1 MTVRGTALLLLAA
14 LAAGDPGEGGGG
26 RFAAIL
32 ASVDSDDP
40 DVRLRARRAAREHA
54 LAEYRQRAPAG
65 MRLVP
70 GRLEISREGVALVGG
85 FYLAEHEVT
94 VGEFAEFL
102 RATGR
107 PAPDVTDDPRLPVT
121 GVSLE
126 EARAFAA
133 WKGARVPSREEL
145 ERAATACGT
154 LPFPWGPRFE
164 PARANTAEAGIG
176 AREPVGSRPLGRSQ
190 EGIADLV
197 GNVAEW
203 TESSVHDGARRR
215 YLAVGGSYR
224 KRAGRSA
231 AGITYRL
238 RAEARLPD
246 VGFRLA
252 ASLPELPGL
261 CAR

>member
-1 MTVRGTALLLLAA
+1 VTARATLLLLLAA
-14 LAAGDPGEGGGG
+14 LAAADSGEGCGD
-26 RFAAIL
+26 RLAAIL

-40 DVRLRARRAAREHA
+40 DVRLRARRAARELA
-54 LAEYRQRAPAG
+54 LAEYRRRAPEG
-65 MRLVP
+65 MRLVA
-70 GRLEISREGVALVGG
+70 GRVEISSEGVVIAGG
-85 FYLAEHEVT
+85 FYLGEHEVT
-94 VGEFAEFL
+94 VREFDAFR

-107 PAPDVTDDPRLPVT
+107 PAAAEAADPRLPMT

-126 EARAFAA
+126 EARAYAA
-133 WKGARVPSREEL
+133 WKGARLPFREEL
-145 ERAATACGT
+145 ERAATAGGT
-154 LPFPWGPRFE
+154 LPFPWGVRFE
-164 PARANTAEAGIG
+164 AARANTAEAGIG
-176 AREPVGSRPLGRSQ
+176 APEPVGSRPLGTSR

-215 YLAVGGSYR
+215 FLAVGGSYR

-231 AGITYRL
+231 GGVTYRL

-252 ASLPELPGL
+252 APLPELPGL
-261 CAR
+261 RAR